1 MASSCASPTGME
13 TPSSEMEVNRITPV
27 STGNTNPQGTH
38 SDEVDAKKRAIEYI
52 EEVDSSSGGGDECD
66 VGEVEALSH
75 DRQAYTPFLR
85 KGPLLGLC
93 ALIFQLLTI
102 PASFLVLA
110 MSNGRPVTSWKFQ
123 PTVYLAIMTAVGNSV
138 MRFAAV
144 QGCMIVWWTHAM
156 RGTTFA
162 QLHQDWKMSIG
173 AVGALTAGR
182 YTNFIAVASL
192 CATFVIVDGPLLQRA
207 SSVVSKTPAEPIS
220 LHTLLSPEI
229 PAYFSGFSILDTDHP
244 TNDFSSEFYSVFSN
258 WTAGSPITSAITG
271 CPGVC
276 TATVQAAALA
286 MSTCSSHSMP
296 IDYTKPLVGNQT
308 AVYDECRIAPTNL
321 DAFTITLATA
331 LDGLG
336 NERLDLKVGMTDT
349 DVAKTCVGEF
359 TTKTCHLVSATA
371 EYDVTISNGNID
383 LEQPPR
389 ILNVAN
395 NTRINNQTISQ
406 FNLRFKGQDWLHTTL
421 GGLSMAAAIQFMT
434 LAGLMPSMANGDN
447 PSLTGS
453 NAFSYKMITNENA
466 WDEETDCAPAW
477 KDPTTDILAA
487 LNELMFRASVYTAQA
502 YNETYLKAR
511 MDPGLNVS
519 SVVQG
524 TRHDPINVFH
534 VNYYYFLAAAL
545 VQLISVLLIAYTFF
559 GWWRLGREV
568 SFSPLEIAKAFEA
581 PLLQGVKSNT
591 NAKEIARVMDER
603 KVRYGVFGRDEMGS
617 ERKMGFGDPDVVCR
631 LKGFTK
637 KK

>member
-1 MASSCASPTGME
+1 
-13 TPSSEMEVNRITPV
+13 MEVNRINAV
-27 STGNTNPQGTH
+27 STRKPNLQEAH
-38 SDEVDAKKRAIEYI
+38 SDEADAKKGAVEYI
-52 EEVDSSSGGGDECD
+52 EEVGSSSGEGAEAN
-66 VGEVEALSH
+66 VGELEAVG
-75 DRQAYTPFLR
+75 RGQRVYTSFLR

-93 ALIFQLLTI
+93 ALVFQLLTI

-110 MSNGRPVTSWKFQ
+110 MSDGRPVTSWKFQ
-123 PTVYLAIMTAVGNSV
+123 PTVYLAIMTAIGNSV

-207 SSVVSKTPAEPIS
+207 SSVISKTPAEPVS

-229 PAYFSGFSILDTDHP
+229 PAYFTGFSIFVADHP
-244 TNDFSSEFYSVFSN
+244 TNDFTSEFYSIFSN
-258 WTAGSPITSAITG
+258 YTAGSAITGAITG

-286 MSTCSSHSMP
+286 MTTCSSQSTP
-296 IDYTKPLVGNQT
+296 INYTKPLVGNQS
-308 AVYDECRIAPTNL
+308 AVYEECRIAPANL
-321 DAFTITLATA
+321 DAFTITFITT

-336 NERLDLKVGMTDT
+336 NERVDLTVGMTDT
-349 DVAKTCVGEF
+349 AVARTCVGEF

-371 EYDVTISNGNID
+371 EYDVTISNGNIEI
-383 LEQPPR
+383 EQPPR

-395 NTRINNQTISQ
+395 NTRITNQTISQ
-406 FNLRFKGQDWLHTTL
+406 FNLSYEGQDWLQTTL
-421 GGLSMAAAIQFMT
+421 GGLSIAGAIEFKT
-434 LAGLMPSMANGDN
+434 LAGLMPSMATGDT
-447 PSLTGS
+447 PSLTGY

-466 WDEETDCAPAW
+466 WDDETDCAPAW
-477 KDPTTDILAA
+477 KDPTAEILVA
-487 LNELMFRASVYTAQA
+487 LNDLLFRTSVYTAQA

-511 MDPGLNVS
+511 MDPGMNVS
-519 SVVQG
+519 STVQG
-524 TRHDPINVFH
+524 IRHDPVNVFH

-545 VQLISVLLIAYTFF
+545 VQLISVLLIAYTFY

-581 PLLQGVKSNT
+581 PLLQGVESNS
-591 NAKEIARVMDER
+591 NAKEIARAMEER
-603 KVRYGVFGRDEMGS
+603 KVRYGIFGGE
-617 ERKMGFGDPDVVCR
+617 ERGPESMLGFGDPDVVYR
-631 LKGFTK
+631 LKGFPK